1 MANLEKWIAAQRELV
16 SVSAD
21 VDPTSDR
28 SAAECG
34 EGDRTIYARRAIAD
48 GTVLVKLDRG
58 AYLNGSQWLS
68 SLEDKVE
75 PSDLQRL
82 RDELSQRSPSA
93 TVMTALALLHEVSRG
108 DKSHFHGYIQQ
119 LPQRIPLPMTWSE
132 SERAMLRSTAAS
144 PIVDFDLVRNV
155 FKSFVSP
162 LQRMFQTIW
171 SAEECTLER
180 FVWAYTV
187 ISSRAFSIDDLRDPT
202 LLPVIDMANHDA
214 EDPNAEIRRSED
226 GSFSLVATRAIAAD
240 EPVTISYGNLSNAQ
254 VSACV
259 GYGFVLPHSTPNDTI
274 LLQESDIRDVFSLLL
289 GGASHDDALALL
301 TRQTADTVTTTEAE
315 QSEPADDSE
324 APSAA
329 KRRRLFVADTG
340 ARQPKASDMLFAL
353 NSNAAEDFGISDTL
367 LSFVMANELSTDV
380 LHDVLTVLL
389 QFKDKSYSQ
398 LLASA
403 AASPADDQA
412 SALSRQLVTHERQ
425 ITRRILLGIMTMEEE
440 SSSDGEQD
448 PDDEED
454 EDEEAEEDEE
464 A

>member
-119 LPQRIPLPMTWSE
+119 LPQRIPLPMS
-132 SERAMLRSTAAS
+132 S

-180 FVWAYTV
+180 
-187 ISSRAFSIDDLRDPT
+187 AFSIDDLRDPT

-214 EDPNAEIRRSED
+214 EEPNAEIRRGED
-226 GSFSLVATRAIAAD
+226 GSFSLVAARAIAAD

-254 VSACV
+254 LLCR
-259 GYGFVLPHSTPNDTI
+259 YGFVLPHSTPNDTI

-403 AASPADDQA
+403 AASPAADHA
-412 SALSRQLVTHERQ
+412 SALSRQL
-425 ITRRILLGIMTMEEE
+425 
-440 SSSDGEQD
+440 D